1 MIHGTCYISMSWSPY
16 CILAAYCSC
25 IIISA
30 LYAILIILNL
40 EHIGHCIHLTNQVL
54 ISYIALLMITNTCL
68 VHEEHLLGEGRFEFV
83 EFSWSCFFLSGET
96 PLFLSAYFGRAEAA
110 RYLLAHGAD
119 PKLGGNTGS
128 PLHAAAVKGL
138 SLFPSPTST

>member
-1 MIHGTCYISMSWSPY
+1 
-16 CILAAYCSC
+16 
-25 IIISA
+25 
-30 LYAILIILNL
+30 
-40 EHIGHCIHLTNQVL
+40 
-54 ISYIALLMITNTCL
+54 MITNTCL
-68 VHEEHLLGEGRFEFV
+68 VHEEHLLVEGRFEFV
-83 EFSWSCFFLSGET
+83 EFLILFFLSGET
-96 PLFLSAYFGRAEAA
+96 PLFLSAYFGRAEVA